1 MVLSYD
7 ANEISLESLSF
18 KDILNSDDILKLHDH
33 NEETGLVKLSL
44 WSKDNNSVSFKGD
57 WFEIKYRKK
66 LKRFI
71 NSEIKIFAEPIASPS
86 SSQSVKKQIFS
97 VNLPNQL
104 PKIFFL
110 SQITLILL
118 IHLRLFAM
126 A

>member
-57 WFEIKYRKK
+57 WFEIKYRK
-66 LKRFI
+66 I
-71 NSEIKIFAEPIASPS
+71 
-86 SSQSVKKQIFS
+86 
-97 VNLPNQL
+97 
-104 PKIFFL
+104 
-110 SQITLILL
+110 
-118 IHLRLFAM
+118 
-126 A
+126 